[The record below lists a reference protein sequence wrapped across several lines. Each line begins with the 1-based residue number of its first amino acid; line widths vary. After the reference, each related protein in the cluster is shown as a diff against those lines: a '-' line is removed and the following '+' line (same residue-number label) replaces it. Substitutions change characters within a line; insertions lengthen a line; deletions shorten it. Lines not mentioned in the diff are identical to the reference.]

1 MTVTT
6 AAEKGGEP
14 KPLIRCGLETI
25 WHGRCQVSF
34 VFPFLNM
41 STCPHCFE
49 SLPFVRDAYC
59 PSCREPLREPGE
71 QNAAKQDS
79 ATNPNVKQKFY
90 PNPYLSPVTISRRSD
105 VILYTELPSRC
116 PSCDKKF
123 SEVNFRRRFKRKIL
137 WSTFSYMLL
146 VSIAGYVLVA
156 LLLPTILFWPT
167 YLCIVIPVLGN
178 AMTWPKMVKMSCLGC
193 NWKKSYIVAGTG
205 TKRK

>member
-1 MTVTT
+1 MGQYFQL
-6 AAEKGGEP
+6 K
-14 KPLIRCGLETI
+14 I
-25 WHGRCQVSF
+25 
-34 VFPFLNM
+34 
-41 STCPHCFE
+41 
-49 SLPFVRDAYC
+49 
-59 PSCREPLREPGE
+59 
-71 QNAAKQDS
+71 
-79 ATNPNVKQKFY
+79 Y

-178 AMTWPKMVKMSCLGC
+178 AMTSLIAFVPDNNITRRSSPKAMPPWGGAPNSSASS
-193 NWKKSYIVAGTG
+193 KKPNFDCAASSDRASTLKIARWRSGS
-205 TKRK
+205 